1 MRFTF
6 HAITLTV
13 FAALCLMSCSE
24 SNPASSQGEGIP
36 AQFNEIQDRVFSVS
50 CAVSGCHLGGEA
62 PFGLDLSEGLAYDNL
77 VGVASGQMP
86 QLLRVKPLAS
96 DESYLINKLRGQGIS
111 GDRMPRNRSA
121 LSDATIDSIAAWI
134 DRGATR

>member
-6 HAITLTV
+6 HVIVLTV
-13 FAALCLMSCSE
+13 FAALLLASCSE
-24 SNPASSQGEGIP
+24 SNPASSQGDGIP

-50 CAVSGCHLGGEA
+50 CAVSGCHLGGDA

-96 DESYLINKLRGQGIS
+96 DESYLINKLRGEGIS
-111 GDRMPRNRSA
+111 GERMPRNRSP